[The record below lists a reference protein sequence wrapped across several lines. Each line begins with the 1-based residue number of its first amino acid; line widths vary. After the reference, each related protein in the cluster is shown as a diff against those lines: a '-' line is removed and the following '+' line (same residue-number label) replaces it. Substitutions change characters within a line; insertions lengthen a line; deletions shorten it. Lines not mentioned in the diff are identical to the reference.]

1 MTNVLSMPCGTCAAE
16 PDVKC
21 DPLVKHRRRRVVDF
35 SDIDVFARLGD
46 WVKTRG
52 NAWVTATVRR

>member
-1 MTNVLSMPCGTCAAE
+1 MKDVLAMPCGTCRAE
-16 PDVKC
+16 PWVKC
-21 DPLVKHRRRRVVDF
+21 DPLVKHRRRRSVDY
-35 SDIDVFARLGD
+35 SDIDVFSRLGD